1 MKIKTIIIGLGSAG
15 AYDKFLD
22 KKFSFGRNHLDCIKA
37 NKLFE
42 IEGLVDLDKKKHE
55 ELHKKNKISKS
66 LFSTK
71 VSTFKKKKIDLV
83 VISSPTKTHRQNIK
97 DCLSLNPS
105 VIICEKPLSDKISE
119 TIEILE
125 IIEKKTLN

>member
-22 KKFSFGRNHLDCIKA
+22 RKFSFGRNHLDCIKA

-42 IEGLVDLDKKKHE
+42 IQGLIDLNKKKHQ
-55 ELHKKNKISKS
+55 ELHKKKKISKS

-71 VSTFKKKKIDLV
+71 VSTLKKKKIDLV
-83 VISSPTKTHRQNIK
+83 VIASPTETHRQNIK
-97 DCLSLNPS
+97 DCLCLNPS
-105 VIICEKPLSDKISE
+105 VIICEKPLTNNFKESLE
-119 TIEILE
+119 TLE
-125 IIEKKTLN
+125 LLEKKR